1 MLSLGLG
8 YWTGDL
14 EMLGSRDAEPGPG
27 LLDCGS
33 RYAEHGP
40 LGLLGLGCW
49 TMDLEM
55 LSLDLGLGYWTGDL
69 DLLGNLLGSRYADP
83 ESGPGLLDW
92 VSIDAWI

>member
-1 MLSLGLG
+1 
-8 YWTGDL
+8 
-14 EMLGSRDAEPGPG
+14 MLGSRYDEPGPR
-27 LLDCGS
+27 LLDWVS
-33 RYAEHGP
+33 RDAGPGP

-55 LSLDLGLGYWTGDL
+55 LSLDLGLDYWTGDL

-92 VSIDAWI
+92 GSIFAWI